1 MATAAVHPAQLV
13 DTYLQ
18 LCEDRDLEAAARY
31 LSPDVRLEFPGGE
44 EFRSLAELVAASG
57 GKYRWVRKRRTRFAV
72 GEIDGQTTVTS
83 IGTLYGEALDGTPFE
98 GIRYVDFFVV
108 DADGLI
114 VEQLV
119 WNDLVITGVVALPAP
134 AAPA

>member
-1 MATAAVHPAQLV
+1 MAAPAVHPAEMV

-18 LCEDRDLEAAARY
+18 LCEDRELEAASRY

-44 EFRSLAELVAASG
+44 VFGSLAELVAASG

-83 IGTLYGEALDGTPFE
+83 IGTLYGEALDGSPFE

-108 DADGLI
+108 GADGLI
-114 VEQLV
+114 REQLV
-119 WNDLVITGVVALPAP
+119 WNDLVITGVVAVPGRATPA
-134 AAPA
+134 

>member
-1 MATAAVHPAQLV
+1 MAAMHAAELV

-31 LSPDVRLEFPGGE
+31 LSPDVRMEFPGGE
-44 EFRSLAELVAASG
+44 VYGSLAELVASSG

-83 IGTLYGEALDGTPFE
+83 IGTLYGEALDGSPFE

-108 DADGLI
+108 GGDGLI
-114 VEQLV
+114 REQLV
-119 WNDLVITGVVALPAP
+119 WNDLVITGVVAVPKP
-134 AAPA
+134 AASA

>member
-1 MATAAVHPAQLV
+1 MPAVTRDAAATV
-13 DTYLQ
+13 DAYLQ
-18 LCEDRDLEAAARY
+18 LCEDRDLEAAGRY

-44 EFRSLAELVAASG
+44 EYRSLAELVASSG

-72 GEIDGQTTVTS
+72 GELDGQTTVTS

-98 GIRYVDFFVV
+98 GIRYVDFFVL

-114 VEQLV
+114 REQLV
-119 WNDLVITGVVALPAP
+119 WNDLVITGVVALPA
-134 AAPA
+134 